1 MKIVIADPNLIV
13 HRPVFERG
21 LATGTG
27 ISWHRSWDDPG
38 VLPALRDA
46 DVFVGPRLTRAM
58 GAAANRLRLIHTA
71 GAGFDGIESEALQ
84 AGAVCANTFHH
95 EGSVAEYVATVLV
108 ALRRDLIVQDA
119 ALREGKWRSSVYCR
133 GLRQPK
139 TLRGAVVTFL
149 GFGHIG
155 AASWKLLQSFGAEG
169 VAITRTG
176 SVDAGAHGLRWAGS
190 NEHLPIALTESDVLV
205 ISTPLT
211 PETTGIIGAAQLEAL
226 GPEGLLVNVARGPV
240 VQEEALYA
248 ALKHHGVA
256 GAAIDVWYRYPAA
269 DGLGKPSTLPF
280 ESLDNVI
287 MTPHSSAV
295 TEETFRGRSQEII
308 ENINRLAA
316 GRPVRNVVMAG
327 SIRSAADPA
336 P

>member
-1 MKIVIADPNLIV
+1 MKIVIADPSLIV
-13 HRPVFERG
+13 HRPAFERG
-21 LATGTG
+21 VAPGTV

-38 VLPALRDA
+38 VLSALGDA

-71 GAGFDGIESEALQ
+71 GAGFDGIEPEALRT
-84 AGAVCANTFHH
+84 GAVCANTFHH
-95 EGSVAEYVATVLV
+95 EGSVAEYVASVLV
-108 ALRRDLIVQDA
+108 GLRRDLMLQDA

-133 GLRQPK
+133 RLRQPK
-139 TLRGAVVTFL
+139 TLRGAVVAFL

-155 AASWKLLQSFGAEG
+155 TASWKLLQSFGAEG
-169 VAITRTG
+169 VAVTRTG
-176 SVDAGAHGLRWAGS
+176 SVDAKAHGLRWAGS
-190 NEHLPIALTESDVLV
+190 NEDLPRALTESDVLV

-211 PETTGIIGAAQLEAL
+211 AETTGIIGAAQLEAL

-240 VQEEALYA
+240 VQEKALYA
-248 ALKHHGVA
+248 ALKHHGIA

-269 DGLGKPSTLPF
+269 DGLGKSSTLPF

-327 SIRSAADPA
+327 PPGSAAEPA
-336 P
+336 S

>member
-13 HRPVFERG
+13 HRPAFERG
-21 LATGTG
+21 LAPGTV

-38 VLPALRDA
+38 VLPALEDA
-46 DVFVGPRLTRAM
+46 HVFVGPRLTKTM
-58 GAAANRLRLIHTA
+58 GAVANRLRLIHTA
-71 GAGFDGIESEALQ
+71 GAGFDGIASGALRP
-84 AGAVCANTFHH
+84 GAVCANTFHH
-95 EGSVAEYVATVLV
+95 EGSVAEYVASVLV
-108 ALRRDLIVQDA
+108 ALRRDFIVQDA
-119 ALREGKWRSSVYCR
+119 ALRDGNWHSSVYCR

-169 VAITRTG
+169 VAITRSG
-176 SVDAGAHGLRWAGS
+176 SVDAKAHGLRWAGM
-190 NEHLPIALTESDVLV
+190 NEHLPNALTESDVLV

-226 GPEGLLVNVARGPV
+226 GPEGLVVNVARGPV

-248 ALKHHGVA
+248 ALERHGIA
-256 GAAIDVWYRYPAA
+256 GAAIDVWYRYPTA
-269 DGLGKPSTLPF
+269 DGHGKPSTLPF
-280 ESLDNVI
+280 ESLDNVV

-327 SIRSAADPA
+327 SIRPAADPA